1 MGRTSLGLDPKSFAL
16 EAAQFY
22 TDIYMRRSFH
32 MSILPFKPDV
42 IVFLGDQFDRGPAL
56 TDQE

>member
-1 MGRTSLGLDPKSFAL
+1 MDRTSLGLPSGSLAL

-32 MSILPFKPDV
+32 SSVLPLKPDL
-42 IVFLGDQFDRGPAL
+42 ILFLGDMFDGGPYL
-56 TDQE
+56 SDQE